1 MSKMSKSAGKLT
13 SRADAQVPVAGTV
26 AQRIVV
32 GDAARTILLTDP
44 VDESVIALFCT
55 RPWRLVALSRHLLS
69 GTDAFRRAL
78 ADEIAPEAILAPLN
92 EPLLDWL
99 DQQHAWGCPVS
110 LSVETVG
117 AAARVLGKRAAAF
130 DEFRRPE
137 HAASEFGGDFTYV
150 GTRDVDPENWTRC
163 RSAVLVGDVA
173 ALRRALPAGVDVIA
187 EFPRARPG
195 LGAWR
200 RALRLHQWAKN
211 LLIFVPLL
219 LTGLIL
225 DPRSLL
231 IATEAFV
238 AFGLLA
244 SATYII
250 NDLYD
255 LPNDRRHRLK
265 RRRPLASG
273 ALRLRS
279 GLMAVPLL
287 LGGAALAMSMLSHEF
302 HVVASVYFVVTLAY
316 SMNLKRQ
323 PILDVIVL
331 AGLFTLR
338 LLAGIVAVG
347 TVMSPWLLACSMFF
361 FGALAT
367 IKRFTECAA
376 LQREGLRD
384 VHGRG
389 YRAEDATWLMSMGAA
404 CGFASIIVFFIYL
417 VDAVPR
423 SRFVQHA
430 DWMWPICPILAYWM
444 GRIWLLASRGEMRE
458 DPIEFALRDRVSLGL
473 GLLVAVIAA
482 LAVS

>member
-1 MSKMSKSAGKLT
+1 MS
-13 SRADAQVPVAGTV
+13 ADVEVPLARLVV

-32 GDAARTILLTDP
+32 GDASRTVLLTSL
-44 VDESVIALFCT
+44 VDESLIALFCS
-55 RPWRLVALSRHLLS
+55 RPWRLVALLRHLLS
-69 GTDAFRRAL
+69 GRAAFRRAL
-78 ADEIAPEAILAPLN
+78 AGEVAPEAIHAPVN

-99 DQQHAWGCPVS
+99 DQQRAWGSSVS
-110 LSVETVG
+110 LSVETAG
-117 AAARVLGKRAAAF
+117 TAARILGQRAADF
-130 DEFRRPE
+130 EELGRPE
-137 HAASEFGGDFTYV
+137 LAALELGGNFTYV
-150 GTRDVDPENWTRC
+150 GTLHADPDLWARC

-173 ALRRALPAGVDVIA
+173 SLRRRLPAGVNVVA
-187 EFPRARPG
+187 EFPRAAPG
-195 LGAWR
+195 PRAWR

-219 LTGLIL
+219 LSGLIL
-225 DPRSLL
+225 DLRSLL
-231 IATEAFV
+231 IAAQAFV

-255 LPNDRRHRLK
+255 LPNDRRHRVK
-265 RRRPLASG
+265 RRRPFASG
-273 ALRLRS
+273 ELGLRA
-279 GLMAVPLL
+279 GLIAVPLL
-287 LGGAALAMSMLSHEF
+287 LVGSMLAMSGLHREF
-302 HVVASVYFVVTLAY
+302 REVAGLYFAVTLAY

-338 LLAGIVAVG
+338 LLAGILAVG
-347 TVMSPWLLACSMFF
+347 TVVSPWLLAFSMFF

-376 LQREGLRD
+376 LQREGLRE

-389 YRAEDATWLMSMGAA
+389 YRAEDAAWLMSMGAA
-404 CGFASIIVFFIYL
+404 CGFASIIVFCIYL
-417 VDAVPR
+417 VDAVPQ
-423 SRFVQHA
+423 SSFVQHA
-430 DWMWPICPILAYWM
+430 AWMWPICPILAYWM

-458 DPIEFALRDRVSLGL
+458 DPIAFALRDRLSLGL

-482 LAVS
+482 LAVF